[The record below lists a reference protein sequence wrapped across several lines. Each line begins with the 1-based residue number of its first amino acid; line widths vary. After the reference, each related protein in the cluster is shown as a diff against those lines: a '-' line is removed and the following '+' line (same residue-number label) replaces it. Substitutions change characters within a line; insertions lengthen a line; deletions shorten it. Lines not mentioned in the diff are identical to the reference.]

1 MQTPT
6 TAEFNTAIEVLK
18 KYAERLNEQAT
29 HSVIQMP
36 ESRLGVDYAARIQS
50 QTIGQIGQ
58 IETVAA
64 QVKTGGTKF
73 FNNRIKPIS
82 VMFNPR
88 HALLLR
94 QRRILCPRS
103 GCGKDAECP
112 RRVRPASPCPC
123 PVHVREQATDRQCPQ
138 TVRVHVQSASA
149 FSPCPD
155 KCPCR
160 WLRKSSLC
168 PQAGHC
174 PVRKMSTSLDAPCPH
189 DMST

>member
-1 MQTPT
+1 MSNASTNKPLIPSFKCRSH
-6 TAEFNTAIEVLK
+6 AWVLIMPRASNHK
-18 KYAERLNEQAT
+18 PSGKSPKLRPSPRRL
-29 HSVIQMP
+29 
-36 ESRLGVDYAARIQS
+36 
-50 QTIGQIGQ
+50 
-58 IETVAA
+58 
-64 QVKTGGTKF
+64 KTGGTKF

-82 VMFNPR
+82 IMFNPR
-88 HALLLR
+88 HVLLLR

-103 GCGKDAECP
+103 SRGKDAECP
-112 RRVRPASPCPC
+112 HRVRPASPCPC

-138 TVRVHVQSASA
+138 TVRVRVQSASA

>member
-88 HALLLR
+88 HALLLDESR
-94 QRRILCPRS
+94 FPIPRHWH
-103 GCGKDAECP
+103 
-112 RRVRPASPCPC
+112 R
-123 PVHVREQATDRQCPQ
+123 QATRFPRHCHDGGREDFRYVSTLVPRQSRPVAGQ
-138 TVRVHVQSASA
+138 LPATFQM
-149 FSPCPD
+149 FST
-155 KCPCR
+155 R
-160 WLRKSSLC
+160 FRL
-168 PQAGHC
+168 
-174 PVRKMSTSLDAPCPH
+174 
-189 DMST
+189 